1 MTLHVCLLS
10 SHHNSTTQRL
20 LSLPTYIV
28 DMKRKCYSSLFI
40 SFVWQ
45 RYEKRHEKAL
55 GKAWKSGAEGES
67 LKLLKES
74 GAIFSLRTWYPCG
87 RKTYAAPEGQYCY
100 CWIWRCRNPSRLGK
114 VQASLALLSLL
125 RIFCSISQSVV
136 LETCCHHFLTQLV
149 DVSKDGVSALDWWF
163 LETIDVVAQQGFLS
177 FVINNPKSEGKDS
190 GIRWIIAIFAN

>member
-67 LKLLKES
+67 LKLLNES
-74 GAIFSLRTWYPCG
+74 GAIFVTYATQIHIIVKSSLGSVPLRCFSASSAKASTICFDELKCVLRSMLSSRSSPNCCCSWFSASLR
-87 RKTYAAPEGQYCY
+87 
-100 CWIWRCRNPSRLGK
+100 PS
-114 VQASLALLSLL
+114 V
-125 RIFCSISQSVV
+125 
-136 LETCCHHFLTQLV
+136 
-149 DVSKDGVSALDWWF
+149 
-163 LETIDVVAQQGFLS
+163 
-177 FVINNPKSEGKDS
+177 
-190 GIRWIIAIFAN
+190 